1 MEYIPHTERDRRRML
16 ETIGVASVEDLFS
29 DIPEPFR
36 LKTPLNLPPPLT
48 EQEAFSLL
56 DEMASRN
63 RPDRIVLTGA
73 GAYRHYIPAVVGHVT
88 GRSEFYTAYTPYQA
102 EISQGILQAIY
113 EYQTMIAG
121 LTGMQVANASMY
133 DGASAAAEAA
143 VLAAKTLG
151 RSRIVTAR
159 SVHPEY
165 RRVLSTYAWAN
176 GYDVAEVPFGPDGRV
191 DGKALRD
198 AVDGRTAAVV
208 IQSPNFFGVI
218 EDLSSL
224 EETVHGPGALLVAAF
239 TEALSLGILKPPG
252 YSGADIVAGE
262 GQSFGNPVAYG
273 GPYLGIFAASEKFL
287 RKIPGRLAGA
297 TVDLDGNRAFVLTLQ
312 TREQHIRRERATSNI
327 CSNEALCALAASVY
341 LASLGKNLKKLAELN
356 VRKAL
361 YLKDRLLTLP
371 GWKPV
376 FSGPVFN
383 EFVLRCPDPRGANAA
398 MEKEGITGGCEPGR
412 DYPEL
417 EGCLLFCATEMLSRS
432 DMDRVVEILAGTRAS
447 TASKR
452 KE

>member
-1 MEYIPHTERDRRRML
+1 MEYVPHTEQDRLRML

-36 LKTPLNLPPPLT
+36 LKTPLNLPPPLA

-56 DEMASRN
+56 KEMASRN
-63 RPDRIVLTGA
+63 RPGRIVLSGA
-73 GAYRHYIPAVVGHVT
+73 GAYPHYIPAVVGHVT

-121 LTGMQVANASMY
+121 LTGMKVANASMY
-133 DGASAAAEAA
+133 DGASAVAEAA

-151 RSRIVTAR
+151 RNRLVAAR

-176 GYDVAEVPFGPDGRV
+176 GYDVVEVPFGADGRV
-191 DGKALRD
+191 DGKALQE
-198 AVDGRTAAVV
+198 AVDERTAAVV

-218 EDLSSL
+218 EDLSAL
-224 EETVHGPGALLVAAF
+224 EPAVHGPGALLVAGF
-239 TEALSLGILKPPG
+239 TEALSLGLLKSPG
-252 YSGADIVAGE
+252 ASGADIVAGE

-273 GPYLGIFAASEKFL
+273 GPYLGIFAASEKLL

-297 TVDLDGNRAFVLTLQ
+297 TVDRDGNRAFVLTLQ
-312 TREQHIRRERATSNI
+312 TREQHIRREKATSNI

-341 LASLGKNLKKLAELN
+341 LASLGKNLKQLAELN
-356 VRKAL
+356 VWKAL
-361 YLKDRLLTLP
+361 FLKDLLLGLP

-383 EFVLRCPDPRGANAA
+383 EFMLRCPDPRRANEAL
-398 MEKEGITGGCEPGR
+398 EREGIVGGFELGSE
-412 DYPEL
+412 YPEL
-417 EGCLLFCATEMLSRS
+417 EGCLLFCATEMLSRG
-432 DMDRVVEILAGTRAS
+432 DMERAAEILAGARS
-447 TASKR
+447 SCS
-452 KE
+452 